1 MVALWGL
8 LEIVAGMHVMD
19 GAAFGLAGACMIL
32 AGIPAVVNVLTRDGR
47 FASAACGLSVMASI
61 VCGLC
66 GLPAWI
72 APNIAYAVCV
82 MINCRTSETA

>member
-1 MVALWGL
+1 MVALLGL
-8 LEIVAGMHVMD
+8 LEIVAGMN
-19 GAAFGLAGACMIL
+19 AAGSALAGACMIL
-32 AGIPAVVNVLTRDGR
+32 AGIPAVVNALTRDGR
-47 FASAACGLSVMASI
+47 FASAACGLSVMAAL